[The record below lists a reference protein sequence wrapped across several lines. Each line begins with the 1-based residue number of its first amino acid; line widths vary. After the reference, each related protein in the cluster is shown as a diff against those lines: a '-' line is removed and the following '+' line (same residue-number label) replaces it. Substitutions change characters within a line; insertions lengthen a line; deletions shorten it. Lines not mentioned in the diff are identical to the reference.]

1 MTNRPPRQGR
11 GLALSG
17 GGHCLGWWC
26 GSVRRRATTLQK
38 SQLCHSPLPGLAAVW
53 STSHL
58 RQNYLPT
65 SSPHSRGCS
74 HLQPGSKLSSA
85 FPFSCGTGC
94 GMPLTP
100 FPIQQQSPYI
110 SGCCRWLFQSS
121 DLTLLSVWKG
131 EHRTPARSYGYT
143 FCPCLSGFVEANY
156 KTVGEAVISLVT

>member
-1 MTNRPPRQGR
+1 MTNRQPRQGR

-26 GSVRRRATTLQK
+26 GCVRRRATTLQK

-58 RQNYLPT
+58 RQSYLPT

-156 KTVGEAVISLVT
+156 KTVREAVISLVT